1 MFREKTARKSTSH
14 AKEHGTVSNPKAPL
28 LAADILD
35 KYKHVLILMLII
47 ICSSI
52 FVFGGADWGLPT
64 LLHADEGTI
73 VNPAIK
79 MLQNRSFEP
88 DVFYRPD
95 HLLIQ
100 INMLIYRVLVFL
112 YGVTIEN
119 INDIGIEVFY
129 LTARVVTGVF
139 AVGSII
145 LGYLIGKK
153 YSNFVGLVSAFL
165 FGFFPLY
172 ITHSHYA
179 TPDVPT
185 VFFMLLFIYATLD
198 YMQKPSFKNLIL
210 MALVTAAFITIKY
223 PGAILCGMIAISV
236 IVSSIVEKRY
246 ARIFKHGV
254 SAIILVLAFI
264 FLISPVLILKFDNVR
279 QAFINEARSTH
290 LGADGLGVSGN
301 MLFYINS
308 YLTASGIIL
317 LIFFFFGCYAL
328 LSRKQSILKNI
339 PLFYSLIFWICL
351 SCMPLHWERWGL
363 PMYVSP
369 LLISAIGIGKVY
381 EIIKANKGFLKRRKL
396 CFGIFTAVLCVSALN
411 FITSSYANLLA
422 FILPDTRV
430 VSQAYCEENGINES
444 NSVFEGYTTLNPS
457 GSTTKMDAFEK
468 MEDDVYYLG
477 NNRIENI
484 IISSNMY
491 DRFKREPT
499 RYTEQVSFYN
509 SLDDNYIETKRFSG
523 ISRSSSRNEITNIYY
538 NISYI
543 IRAKNHG
550 TLGPALIFYE
560 TAPQNYVPYTFSST
574 VYFDDANKSYDRY
587 YITGLSEQEESGI
600 WTQGNGT
607 EFIFYLPDSE
617 KDLTLSLNI
626 CPLVGDNLSAQIIEI
641 VANGESIGTLEIS
654 EEGVYDIIIPKGII
668 DENRLNLKFLLYTAT
683 SPKELQVSKDERILS
698 LFFYEM
704 SIRENTR

>member
-1 MFREKTARKSTSH
+1 MSKDKNARKSVSH
-14 AKEHGTVSNPKAPL
+14 DTVSGSRAPL
-28 LAADILD
+28 FLTNVLD
-35 KYKHVLILMLII
+35 QYKHALILMLII

-52 FVFGGADWGLPT
+52 FIFGGADWGLPT
-64 LLHADEGTI
+64 LLHADEKTI
-73 VNPAIK
+73 VNSAIK
-79 MLQNRSFEP
+79 MLQNRTFEP

-112 YGVTIEN
+112 YGAAIEN

-139 AVGSII
+139 AVGSIVV
-145 LGYLIGKK
+145 GYLIGKK

-172 ITHSHYA
+172 ITHSHFA

-185 VFFMLLFIYATLD
+185 VFFMLLFIYAALD
-198 YMQKPSFKNLIL
+198 YMQKPSFKNLTL

-246 ARIFKHGV
+246 VRIFKHGI
-254 SAIILVLAFI
+254 SAIFLVLAFI
-264 FLISPVLILKFDNVR
+264 FLISPVLLLKFDNVR

-290 LGADGLGVSGN
+290 LGADGFGVSGN
-301 MLFYINS
+301 MLFYIDN
-308 YLTASGIIL
+308 YLAASGIIL

-328 LSRKQSILKNI
+328 LSRKQSIAKNI

-351 SCMPLHWERWGL
+351 SCLSLHWERWGL

-381 EIIKANKGFLKRRKL
+381 EIIKTNKRFSKRQKRCL
-396 CFGIFTAVLCVSALN
+396 RIFAAVLCVSVLN
-411 FITSSYANLLA
+411 LITSSCANLLT
-422 FILPDTRV
+422 FLLPDTRV
-430 VSQAYCEENGINES
+430 VSQAYCEENGISES
-444 NSVFEGYTTLNPS
+444 NSVFEGYTTLKLI
-457 GSTTKMDAFEK
+457 GSATIMDAFEK
-468 MEDDVYYLG
+468 IEDDVYYLS

-509 SLDDNYIETKRFSG
+509 SLDDNYIETKRFSEV
-523 ISRSSSRNEITNIYY
+523 SRSSSGIEIANIYY
-538 NISYI
+538 NIRFI
-543 IRAKNHG
+543 MRAQIQG
-550 TLGPALIFYE
+550 TLGPTLIFYK
-560 TAPQNYVPYTFSST
+560 TSSQNYVPYAFSST
-574 VYFDDANKSYDRY
+574 VYFDDENKSYDRY
-587 YITGLSEQEESGI
+587 YMTGLSRQEESGI
-600 WTQGNGT
+600 WTQGNET
-607 EFIFYLPDSE
+607 EFLFYLPESE

-626 CPLVGDNLSAQIIEI
+626 CPLVGGNLSAQVIEI
-641 VANGESIGTLEIS
+641 VANGVSVGTLEIS
-654 EEGVYDIIIPKGII
+654 EEGVYDIIMPKGIL
-668 DENRLNLKFLLYTAT
+668 DDNRLNLKFLLHTAT
-683 SPKELQVSKDERILS
+683 SPKELQISEDERILS

-704 SIRENTR
+704 SIHENAR

>member
-1 MFREKTARKSTSH
+1 MSKDKKARKSVSH
-14 AKEHGTVSNPKAPL
+14 DTVS
-28 LAADILD
+28 
-35 KYKHVLILMLII
+35 LMLII

-52 FVFGGADWGLPT
+52 FIFGGADWGLPT
-64 LLHADEGTI
+64 LLHADENTI
-73 VNPAIK
+73 VNSAIK

-129 LTARVVTGVF
+129 LSARVVTGVF

-145 LGYLIGKK
+145 VGYLIGKK

-172 ITHSHYA
+172 ITYSHCA

-185 VFFMLLFIYATLD
+185 VFFMLLFIYAALN
-198 YMQKPSFKNLIL
+198 YMQKPSFKNLTL

-236 IVSSIVEKRY
+236 IVRSIAEKKY
-246 ARIFKHGV
+246 ARIIKHGI
-254 SAIILVLAFI
+254 SAITLVLAFI
-264 FLISPVLILKFDNVR
+264 FLISPALILKFDNVR

-290 LGADGLGVSGN
+290 LGADGLGMSGN
-301 MLFYINS
+301 MLFYINN

-317 LIFFFFGCYAL
+317 LVFFFFGCYAL
-328 LSRKQSILKNI
+328 LSQKQSILKNI
-339 PLFYSLIFWICL
+339 PLFYSLIFLVCL
-351 SCMPLHWERWGL
+351 SCMSLHWERWGL
-363 PMYVSP
+363 PMHVSP

-381 EIIKANKGFLKRRKL
+381 EIIKTNKRFLKRRKL
-396 CFGIFTAVLCVSALN
+396 CFRIFVAALCVSALN
-411 FITSSYANLLA
+411 FVTSSYAKLLTY
-422 FILPDTRV
+422 ILPDTRV
-430 VSQAYCEENGINES
+430 VSQAYCEENGINTN
-444 NSVFEGYTTLNPS
+444 NSVFEGYTTLKPA
-457 GSTTKMDAFEK
+457 GLATIMDAFEEI
-468 MEDDVYYLG
+468 EDDIYYLR

-484 IISSNMY
+484 ILSSRIY
-491 DRFKREPT
+491 SRFKKEPT
-499 RYTEQVSFYN
+499 KYAEEVSFYN
-509 SLDDNYIETKRFSG
+509 SLDDNYIEMKRFSG
-523 ISRSSSRNEITNIYY
+523 ISRSSSRIEIANIYY

-543 IRAKNHG
+543 IRAQNHG
-550 TLGPALIFYE
+550 TLGSTLIFYE

-587 YITGLSEQEESGI
+587 YITGLSGQEESGI
-600 WTQGNGT
+600 WTQGKET
-607 EFIFYLPDSE
+607 EFLFYLSDSE

-626 CPLVGDNLSAQIIEI
+626 CPFVGGNLSSQVIEI

-668 DENRLNLKFLLYTAT
+668 DENRLNLKFLLHTAT
-683 SPKELQVSKDERILS
+683 SPKELQINEDERILS

-704 SIRENTR
+704 SIRENAR

>member
-1 MFREKTARKSTSH
+1 MSREKTARKSTSH
-14 AKEHGTVSNPKAPL
+14 AKVHGTVPGSKAPL
-28 LAADILD
+28 LVTDILN

-47 ICSSI
+47 ICSSL

-64 LLHADEGTI
+64 LLHPDEWTI
-73 VNPAIK
+73 VNSAIK

-145 LGYLIGKK
+145 VGYLIGKK

-185 VFFMLLFIYATLD
+185 VFFMLLFIYAALD
-198 YMQKPSFKNLIL
+198 YMQKPNFKNLAL

-223 PGAILCGMIAISV
+223 PGAILCGMIAIAV
-236 IVSSIVEKRY
+236 IVSSIAEKRY

-254 SAIILVLAFI
+254 SAIILVFAFI
-264 FLISPVLILKFDNVR
+264 FLISPVLLLKFDNVR
-279 QAFINEARSTH
+279 QAFINEARTTH

-301 MLFYINS
+301 MFFYINN
-308 YLTASGIIL
+308 YITASGIIL

-351 SCMPLHWERWGL
+351 SYMSLHWERWGL

-381 EIIKANKGFLKRRKL
+381 EIIKTNKRFLKRQKL
-396 CFGIFTAVLCVSALN
+396 CLRIFAAVLYVSALN
-411 FITSSYANLLA
+411 LFTSSYANLLT
-422 FILPDTRV
+422 FLLPDTRV
-430 VSQAYCEENGINES
+430 VSQAYCEENGISES
-444 NSVFEGYTTLNPS
+444 NSVFEGYTTLKLTGPA
-457 GSTTKMDAFEK
+457 TIMDAFEK
-468 MEDDVYYLG
+468 MDDVYYLR

-491 DRFKREPT
+491 SRFKREPM

-509 SLDDNYIETKRFSG
+509 SLNDNYIETKRFG
-523 ISRSSSRNEITNIYY
+523 EVSRSSSGIEIANIYY
-538 NISYI
+538 NIRYI
-543 IRAKNHG
+543 MRAQNQG
-550 TLGPALIFYE
+550 ILGPALIFYE
-560 TAPQNYVPYTFSST
+560 AAPQNYVPYTFSST

-587 YITGLSEQEESGI
+587 YMTGLSRQEESGI
-600 WTQGNGT
+600 WTQGNET
-607 EFIFYLPDSE
+607 EFLFYLSDSE

-626 CPLVGDNLSAQIIEI
+626 CPFVGADLSAQVIEI
-641 VANGESIGTLEIS
+641 VANGESVGTLEIS
-654 EEGVYDIIIPKGII
+654 EEGVYDIIIPKGIL
-668 DENRLNLKFLLYTAT
+668 DDNRLNLKFLLHTAT
-683 SPKELQVSKDERILS
+683 SPKELQINEDERIFS

-704 SIRENTR
+704 SIRENAR

>member
-1 MFREKTARKSTSH
+1 MSREKTSRKSTSH
-14 AKEHGTVSNPKAPL
+14 AKVHGTASNPKAPL
-28 LAADILD
+28 LVKDVFD
-35 KYKHVLILMLII
+35 KYKHVLMLMLII

-52 FVFGGADWGLPT
+52 FIFTGADWGLPT
-64 LLHADEGTI
+64 LLHPDENTI

-145 LGYLIGKK
+145 AGYLIGKK

-172 ITHSHYA
+172 IRHSHFA
-179 TPDVPT
+179 TPDIPT
-185 VFFMLLFIYATLD
+185 VFFMLLFIYAALV
-198 YMQKPSFKNLIL
+198 YMQKPSFKNHTL

-246 ARIFKHGV
+246 VRIFKHGI
-254 SAIILVLAFI
+254 SAIFLVLAFI
-264 FLISPVLILKFDNVR
+264 FLISPVLLLKFDNVR

-290 LGADGLGVSGN
+290 LGADGFGVSGN
-301 MLFYINS
+301 MLFYIDN
-308 YLTASGIIL
+308 YLAASGIIL

-328 LSRKQSILKNI
+328 LSRKQSITKNI

-351 SCMPLHWERWGL
+351 SCLSLHWERWGL

-381 EIIKANKGFLKRRKL
+381 EIIKTNKRFSKRQKRCL
-396 CFGIFTAVLCVSALN
+396 RIFAAVLCVSVLN
-411 FITSSYANLLA
+411 LITSSCANLLT
-422 FILPDTRV
+422 FLLPDTLV
-430 VSQAYCEENGINES
+430 VSQAYCEENGISES
-444 NSVFEGYTTLNPS
+444 NSVFEGYTTLKLNGPA
-457 GSTTKMDAFEK
+457 TIMNAFEK
-468 MEDDVYYLG
+468 MGDDVYYLR

-484 IISSNMY
+484 IVSSNMY
-491 DRFKREPT
+491 DRFKGEPT

-523 ISRSSSRNEITNIYY
+523 VSRSSSRIEIANIYD

-543 IRAKNHG
+543 IRAQNHG
-550 TLGPALIFYE
+550 TLGSTLIFYK
-560 TAPQNYVPYTFSST
+560 TTPQNYVPYTFSST
-574 VYFDDANKSYDRY
+574 VYFDDENKSYDRY
-587 YITGLSEQEESGI
+587 YMTGLSRQEENGI
-600 WTQGNGT
+600 WTQGKET
-607 EFIFYLPDSE
+607 EFLFYLPESE

-626 CPLVGDNLSAQIIEI
+626 CPLVGENLSAQIIEI
-641 VANGESIGTLEIS
+641 EVNGESVGTLEIS
-654 EEGVYDIIIPKGII
+654 EEGVYDIIIPNGIL
-668 DENRLNLKFLLYTAT
+668 DVNRLNLKFLLHTAT
-683 SPKELQVSKDERILS
+683 SPKELQINEDERILS

-704 SIRENTR
+704 SIRENAR